1 MSLFYHQWDT
11 TLIDKI
17 YLEPAFVLHSRP
29 YQETSLIIDFFTKSY
44 GRLNAIAKGAK
55 RPKSPLRSVLT
66 PACKLVVSMTGKSEL
81 KNLSSVEIVDHFN
94 LRDGISLNSIIYI
107 NELISKATEKEDPH
121 ENIFLEY
128 EILLRNLNDSKG
140 SEQLEKSLRNFELNL
155 LQEMG
160 YGIDLTREAESN
172 MKIDSDT
179 RYRFDPDKGF
189 SSINEN
195 DSTQISFLGQ
205 DVLDFSQGQFEK
217 KTTRDASK
225 IIMRLALDYHLGNKT
240 LNIRKY
246 LTKN

>member
-44 GRLNAIAKGAK
+44 GRINAVAKGAK

-94 LRDGISLNSIIYI
+94 LSDGISLNSLIYI

-172 MKIDSDT
+172 MRIDSDT

-189 SSINEN
+189 SSINED

>member
-44 GRLNAIAKGAK
+44 GRLNAVAKGAK

-172 MKIDSDT
+172 MRIDSDT

>member
-128 EILLRNLNDSKG
+128 EILLRNLNDSKD

>member
-160 YGIDLTREAESN
+160 YGVDLTREAESN

>member
-1 MSLFYHQWDT
+1 MSLSYLQWDM
-11 TLIDKI
+11 TLINKI

-66 PACKLVVSMTGKSEL
+66 PACKLAVSMTGKSEL
-81 KNLSSVEIVDHFN
+81 KNLSSVEIVDHFH
-94 LRDGISLNSIIYI
+94 LSDGISLNSIIYI

-128 EILLRNLNDSKG
+128 EILLRNLNASKG
-140 SEQLEKSLRNFELNL
+140 SEQLEKHLRNFELNL

-172 MKIDSDT
+172 IRIDSDK

-195 DSTQISFLGQ
+195 DLTQISFLGQ
-205 DVLDFSQGQFEK
+205 DILDFSQGQFEK
-217 KTTRDASK
+217 KATRDASK

>member
-1 MSLFYHQWDT
+1 
-11 TLIDKI
+11 LINKI
-17 YLEPAFVLHSRP
+17 SLEPAFVLHTRS

-66 PACKLVVSMTGKSEL
+66 PASKLVVSMSGKSEL
-81 KNLSSVEIVDHFN
+81 KTLSSVEIVEHFSIS
-94 LRDGISLNSIIYI
+94 DGTSLNSIIYL
-107 NELISKATEKEDPH
+107 NELINKATEKEDPH
-121 ENIFLEY
+121 ESIFVEY
-128 EILLRNLNDSKG
+128 EALLSNLTNNNTINHI
-140 SEQLEKSLRNFELNL
+140 EKYLRNFELNL

-172 MKIDSDT
+172 SKLQSKDH
-179 RYRFDPDKGF
+179 YRFDPDKGF
-189 SSINEN
+189 SLIAETN
-195 DSTQISFLGQ
+195 ISHNTFLGQ
-205 DVLDFSQGQFEK
+205 DIINFSEGKFEK

-225 IIMRLALDYHLGNKT
+225 IIMRSALDYHLGNKT

>member
-44 GRLNAIAKGAK
+44 GRLNAVAKGAK

>member
-44 GRLNAIAKGAK
+44 GRLNAVAKGAK

-172 MKIDSDT
+172 MRIDSNT

>member
-1 MSLFYHQWDT
+1 
-11 TLIDKI
+11 LIDKI

-44 GRLNAIAKGAK
+44 GRLNAVAKGAK

>member
-1 MSLFYHQWDT
+1 MSLSYLQWDM
-11 TLIDKI
+11 TLINKI

-172 MKIDSDT
+172 MRIDSDT

>member
-44 GRLNAIAKGAK
+44 GRINAVAKGAK

-172 MKIDSDT
+172 IRIDSDT

>member
-1 MSLFYHQWDT
+1 MSLSCLQWDM
-11 TLIDKI
+11 TLINKI

-44 GRLNAIAKGAK
+44 GRLNAVAKGAK

>member
-1 MSLFYHQWDT
+1 MSLFCLQWDM
-11 TLIDKI
+11 TLINKI
-17 YLEPAFVLHSRP
+17 HLEPAFVLHSRP

-44 GRLNAIAKGAK
+44 GRLNAVAKGAK

-81 KNLSSVEIVDHFN
+81 KNLSSVEIVDHFH
-94 LRDGISLNSIIYI
+94 LSDGISLNSIIYI

-172 MKIDSDT
+172 MRIDSDT

-189 SSINEN
+189 SSINED

>member
-1 MSLFYHQWDT
+1 MNLCFLQWDT
-11 TLIDKI
+11 ILINKI
-17 YLEPAFVLHSRP
+17 SLEPAFVLHTRS

-66 PACKLVVSMTGKSEL
+66 PASKLVVSMSGKSEL
-81 KNLSSVEIVDHFN
+81 KTLSSVEIVEHFSIS
-94 LRDGISLNSIIYI
+94 DGTSLNSIIYL

-121 ENIFLEY
+121 ESIFVEY
-128 EILLRNLNDSKG
+128 EALLSNLTNNNTINHI
-140 SEQLEKSLRNFELNL
+140 EKYLRNFELNL

-172 MKIDSDT
+172 SKLQSEDH
-179 RYRFDPDKGF
+179 YRFDPDKGF
-189 SSINEN
+189 SLITET
-195 DSTQISFLGQ
+195 DISHNTFLGQ
-205 DVLDFSQGQFEK
+205 DIINFSEGKFEK
-217 KTTRDASK
+217 KTTRDTSK
-225 IIMRLALDYHLGNKT
+225 IIMRSALDYHLGNKT

>member
-172 MKIDSDT
+172 MRIDSDT

>member
-17 YLEPAFVLHSRP
+17 NLEPAFVLHSRP